1 MEFSKNNYFGYI
13 LKGDLIGALNY
24 IKQFPEQMGLYK
36 KYMTISE
43 QEEYISYPLD
53 ADLNDIL
60 LRYQQYYRDVFFL
73 RLDNE
78 GAADRLR
85 IRFMEY
91 LEIKDKRTALSDI
104 EDQIAEI
111 FKHKGFHF
119 LGGKTSGYY
128 GPYIWKSIET
138 KIFEVELP
146 KGNQSYRVDLLDG
159 FVTKSWLDYLSF
171 GEIGTG
177 GWTNG
182 DGIINCIKF
191 SYDFDSENFKVSLLR
206 HEAQHARDLSI
217 LKNISTEELEYRAK
231 LVEMIYSKER
241 NLLETFSNEADES
254 AKNNSHSLASNRI
267 VEGFIKKSNLSRAE
281 FNKLSIE
288 QIQSIAKAL
297 FEENEKS
304 LD

>member
-36 KYMTISE
+36 KYMTIFE

-78 GAADRLR
+78 EAADRLR

-91 LEIKDKRTALSDI
+91 PEIKDKRTALSDI

-182 DGIINCIKF
+182 DGIINCIKS
-191 SYDFDSENFKVSLLR
+191 SYDFDSENFKVSLLK

-297 FEENEKS
+297 FEENEK
-304 LD
+304 LLV